1 MMPKIAAGV
10 VLSACVWG
18 VLDHRI
24 KTRTAGTLAL
34 SLIGILA
41 VVHLL

>member
-1 MMPKIAAGV
+1 MMPKIAAGI
-10 VLSACVWG
+10 VLAVCVWG
-18 VLDHRI
+18 VLDHRL

-41 VVHLL
+41 LMHIL